1 MFADWNPEL
10 EVRRKEDLAVSLE
23 GSHIVD
29 TQQEGYLQEEWVS
42 EEDEASMVN

>member
-1 MFADWNPEL
+1 MADWNPEL
-10 EVRRKEDLAVSLE
+10 EVRRKEDAVVSLE

-29 TQQEGYLQEEWVS
+29 TQQEGHLQEEWVS